1 MKLIKNLLLQI
12 IITSI
17 LVVVGYGVG
26 FYVSQREIFNSKEM
40 NLNTRTNNGYI
51 DNSISQIQFADIYG
65 LLDGTAKKYGL
76 ALIKPQANKVE
87 ILLKFDN
94 IPSVVN
100 INNAN
105 KSLDTEYRM
114 NTVKICCN
122 GLDYASINSN
132 EVKISL
138 INQNNILSGKYSTI
152 LDTNLDQVDRLLFY
166 GATDN
171 SYKIVKDDVKDWP
184 SNTLNKPAPFFWINL
199 K

>member
-1 MKLIKNLLLQI
+1 MKSIKNLFLQI
-12 IITSI
+12 MITLL
-17 LVVVGYGVG
+17 LVVISYGVG
-26 FYVSQREIFNSKEM
+26 YFVSQREVFNSREM
-40 NLNTRTNNGYI
+40 NLITQTSNGYI

-76 ALIKPQANKVE
+76 ALIKPQSTKTE

-94 IPSVVN
+94 IPSSVN
-100 INNAN
+100 INNVN
-105 KSLDTEYRM
+105 KSLDIEYRM
-114 NTVKICCN
+114 DTVKICCN
-122 GLDYASINSN
+122 GLDYSSIGGSQI
-132 EVKISL
+132 KISL

-166 GATDN
+166 GATEN

-184 SNTLNKPAPFFWINL
+184 SSTLDKPAPFFWVNL